1 MADVYRYRFGP
12 KITRMIDK
20 TGTVAVAQGDMLILS
35 MTTGKV
41 HAAAASANGT
51 GLIGIA
57 AGKSAATDATATPIR
72 VWLTGYGTVFECVTA
87 SSTYQYGDVFTI
99 GGAQTL
105 TAKASVVNIVNTG
118 TNVVA
123 FAAEDKDAA
132 GTKLLVEFLGSNL
145 IAGRVASG

>member
-1 MADVYRYRFGP
+1 MADKYRLRWGP

-20 TGTVAVAQGDMLILS
+20 TGTVAIEQGDMLILS
-35 MTTGKV
+35 QTTGKV

-57 AGKSAATDATATPIR
+57 AGKSPTTDSTATPIK
-72 VWLTGYGTVFECVTA
+72 VWLVGYGTVFEYVTA
-87 SSTYQYGDVFTI
+87 SATYMFGDVFTI

-105 TAKASVVNIVNTG
+105 TAKASVVNIRNTG

-123 FAAEDKDAA
+123 FAAQDLDTA
-132 GTKLLVEFLGSNL
+132 GTKLLVEFLPHNL
-145 IAGRVASG
+145 VGGRIASS